1 MNLTML
7 KCKIH
12 RAKVTEA
19 NLNYEGSITIGRDL
33 CQAAGLIPNEKVDIY
48 NCDNG
53 KRLATYV
60 IVGEPGT
67 IGLNGAAARMVHAGD
82 RVIICSYG
90 QMEELEAAK
99 HVPTLVFVDENN
111 KIKDLKTKEKH
122 GTISM

>member
-1 MNLTML
+1 ML

-19 NLNYEGSITIGRDL
+19 NLNYEGSITIGKDL
-33 CQAAGLIPNEKVDIY
+33 CEAAGLIPNEKVDIY

-53 KRLATYV
+53 NRLATYV

-67 IGLNGAAARMVHAGD
+67 IGLNGAAARMVHEGD
-82 RVIICSYG
+82 RVIICSYAD
-90 QMEELEAAK
+90 MDHLEAK
-99 HVPTLVFVDENN
+99 KYVPTLVFVDDKNQ
-111 KIKDLKTKEKH
+111 IKELKSKEVH